1 MSMSV
6 FNVNV
11 RVLCKIACIVHG
23 KKKKKK
29 KKKNN
34 SKGGE
39 EERNNIVI

>member
-1 MSMSV
+1 MSV

-11 RVLCKIACIVHG
+11 RVLFKIACIVHG

-29 KKKNN
+29 N

>member
-1 MSMSV
+1 MSV

-11 RVLCKIACIVHG
+11 KVLCKIACIVHG

-29 KKKNN
+29 N

>member
-1 MSMSV
+1 MSV

-29 KKKNN
+29 KN

>member
-29 KKKNN
+29 KKN

>member
-29 KKKNN
+29 KKKN

>member
-1 MSMSV
+1 MSV

-29 KKKNN
+29 KKN

-39 EERNNIVI
+39 EESNNIVI

>member
-1 MSMSV
+1 MSV

-23 KKKKKK
+23 KKKKK
-29 KKKNN
+29 N

>member
-29 KKKNN
+29 KKEF
-34 SKGGE
+34 KGGE